1 MTSLHI
7 VELLQR
13 AWYWLPMRGRV
24 GVTILA
30 VAQLYWVWRF
40 YLAYVRAPWVLYRL
54 NVIPPDRTRTLDP
67 VYHEPIDQELLA
79 SLELTER
86 KMMALGFCEP
96 HRTTDRKTYP
106 LPAVG
111 SSLEHPRFGDQ
122 ATIVAMR
129 PPAEFGT
136 SDPIYSIAFD
146 AEFVDGVTLLTSNVR
161 MPRFWPDQRKVDHVR
176 IPHVTDPAVLYRLHR
191 LRVIARRADV
201 AQKKIVRGKTPEQ
214 RLVFIK
220 RRHIDLYKHLVH
232 SRYHRRTAGGLR
244 LTIRGALLTAWRQV
258 FPWRNIDQWWLRRR
272 ARSVLRLG

>member
-1 MTSLHI
+1 MTSQGI
-7 VELLQR
+7 VELLLR
-13 AWYWLPMRGRV
+13 AWYWLPLRGRV
-24 GVTILA
+24 GVVILA
-30 VAQLYWVWRF
+30 LAQLYWVWRF
-40 YLAYVRAPWVLYRL
+40 YLAYVRAPWVLYRE

-79 SLELTER
+79 YIELTER

-96 HRTTDRKTYP
+96 HRTTDRTTYP

-129 PPAEFGT
+129 PPAELGT
-136 SDPIYSIAFD
+136 RDPMFTIGFD
-146 AEFVDGVTLLTSNVR
+146 SEFVDGVTLLTSNVQ
-161 MPRFWPDQRKVDHVR
+161 MPRFWPDPRKLDHVR
-176 IPHVTDPAVLYRLHR
+176 IPHVTDPSVLYRLHR

-244 LTIRGALLTAWRQV
+244 LTIRGAVLTAWRQV

-272 ARSVLRLG
+272 ARSVMRLG

>member
-1 MTSLHI
+1 M
-7 VELLQR
+7 VELLLH
-13 AWYWLPMRGRV
+13 AWYWLPVRGRV

-30 VAQLYWVWRF
+30 LAQVYWVWRF
-40 YLAYVRAPWVLYRL
+40 YLAYMRAPWVLYRE

-67 VYHEPIDQELLA
+67 VYSEPIDQELLA
-79 SLELTER
+79 YLELTER

-96 HRTTDRKTYP
+96 HRTTDRTTYP

-129 PPAEFGT
+129 PPQEFG
-136 SDPIYSIAFD
+136 SRDPLYSIAFD

-161 MPRFWPDQRKVDHVR
+161 MPRFWPDPRKLDHVR

-191 LRVIARRADV
+191 LRVIARRSDV

-272 ARSVLRLG
+272 ARSVMRLG

>member
-1 MTSLHI
+1 VTSQRI
-7 VELLQR
+7 VELLLR
-13 AWYWLPMRGRV
+13 AWYWLPVRGRV

-30 VAQLYWVWRF
+30 LAQLYWVWRF
-40 YLAYVRAPWVLYRL
+40 YLAYVRAPWVLYRE

-67 VYHEPIDQELLA
+67 VYSEPIDQELLA
-79 SLELTER
+79 YLELTER

-96 HRTTDRKTYP
+96 HRSTDRTTYP

-129 PPAEFGT
+129 PPAEFGS
-136 SDPIYSIAFD
+136 SDPLFSLAFD
-146 AEFVDGVTLLTSNVR
+146 SEFVDGVTLLTSNVR
-161 MPRFWPDQRKVDHVR
+161 MPRFWPDARKLDHVR

-191 LRVIARRADV
+191 LRVIARRSDV

-232 SRYHRRTAGGLR
+232 SRYHRRTAAGLR
-244 LTIRGALLTAWRQV
+244 LTIRGAVLTAWRQV

>member
-1 MTSLHI
+1 VTSQRI
-7 VELLQR
+7 VELLLR
-13 AWYWLPMRGRV
+13 AWYWLPLRGRV
-24 GVTILA
+24 GVSIIA
-30 VAQLYWVWRF
+30 VAQLYWLTRF
-40 YLAYVRAPWVLYRL
+40 YACYVRAPWVLYRE
-54 NVIPPDRTRTLDP
+54 NVIPPDRTRSLDP
-67 VYHEPIDQELLA
+67 VHSEPIDQELLA
-79 SLELTER
+79 YLELTER

-96 HRTTDRKTYP
+96 HRTTDRTTYP

-129 PPAEFGT
+129 PPEAFDTREPMF
-136 SDPIYSIAFD
+136 SIGFD
-146 AEFVDGVTLLTSNVR
+146 AEFVDGVTLLTSNVQ
-161 MPRFWPDQRKVDHVR
+161 MPRFWPDPRKLDHVR

-232 SRYHRRTAGGLR
+232 SRYHRRTAAGLR
-244 LTIRGALLTAWRQV
+244 LTIRGAVLTAWRQV

-272 ARSVLRLG
+272 ARAVIRLG

>member
-1 MTSLHI
+1 MTSQRI
-7 VELLQR
+7 VELLLR
-13 AWYWLPMRGRV
+13 AWYWLPLRGRV
-24 GVTILA
+24 GVSIIA

-40 YLAYVRAPWVLYRL
+40 FVCYVRAPWVLYQE

-67 VYHEPIDQELLA
+67 VFSEPIDQELLA
-79 SLELTER
+79 YLELTER

-96 HRTTDRKTYP
+96 HRTTDRTTYP

-129 PPAEFGT
+129 PPEAFD
-136 SDPIYSIAFD
+136 SRDPLYSIAYD

-161 MPRFWPDQRKVDHVR
+161 MPRFWPDARKLDHVR

-191 LRVIARRADV
+191 LRVIARRSDV

-244 LTIRGALLTAWRQV
+244 LTIRGAVLTAWRQV
-258 FPWRNIDQWWLRRR
+258 FPWRNVDQWWLRRR
-272 ARSVLRLG
+272 ARAVLRLG

>member
-1 MTSLHI
+1 MTSQRI
-7 VELLQR
+7 VELLLR
-13 AWYWLPMRGRV
+13 AWYWLPLRGRV
-24 GVTILA
+24 GVSIIA
-30 VAQLYWVWRF
+30 VAQLYWVGRF
-40 YLAYVRAPWVLYRL
+40 YAAYVRAPWVLYRE
-54 NVIPPDRTRTLDP
+54 NVIPPDRTRSLDP
-67 VYHEPIDQELLA
+67 VHSEPIDQELLA
-79 SLELTER
+79 FLELTER

-96 HRTTDRKTYP
+96 HRTTDRTTYP

-129 PPAEFGT
+129 PPEAFDTREPMF
-136 SDPIYSIAFD
+136 SIAFD
-146 AEFVDGVTLLTSNVR
+146 AEFVDGVTLLTSNVQ
-161 MPRFWPDQRKVDHVR
+161 MPRFWPDARTLDHVR
-176 IPHVTDPAVLYRLHR
+176 IPYVTDPAVLYRLHR

-244 LTIRGALLTAWRQV
+244 LTIRGAMLTAWRQV

-272 ARSVLRLG
+272 ARAVIRLG

>member
-1 MTSLHI
+1 
-7 VELLQR
+7 
-13 AWYWLPMRGRV
+13 
-24 GVTILA
+24 
-30 VAQLYWVWRF
+30 
-40 YLAYVRAPWVLYRL
+40 VRAPWVLYRQ
-54 NVIPPDRTRTLDP
+54 NVIPPDRTRTLNP
-67 VYHEPIDQELLA
+67 IYHEPIDQELLA
-79 SLELTER
+79 YLELTER
-86 KMMALGFCEP
+86 KMTALGFCEP
-96 HRTTDRKTYP
+96 HRTTDRTTYP

-129 PPAEFGT
+129 PPAELGT
-136 SDPIYSIAFD
+136 ADPIYSIAFD

-244 LTIRGALLTAWRQV
+244 LTIRGAMLTAWRQV
-258 FPWRNIDQWWLRRR
+258 FPWRNVDQWWLRRR

>member
-1 MTSLHI
+1 MTSHRI
-7 VELLQR
+7 VELLLR
-13 AWYWLPMRGRV
+13 AWYWLPVRGRV

-30 VAQLYWVWRF
+30 TAQLYWVWRF
-40 YLAYVRAPWVLYRL
+40 YVAYVRAPWVLYRV

-79 SLELTER
+79 YLELTER

-96 HRTTDRKTYP
+96 HRTTDRMTYP

-129 PPAEFGT
+129 PPAELGT
-136 SDPIYSIAFD
+136 RDPLYSIAFD
-146 AEFVDGVTLLTSNVR
+146 AEFVDGVTLLTSNVQ

-244 LTIRGALLTAWRQV
+244 LTIRGAMLTAWRQV

-272 ARSVLRLG
+272 MMSVLRLG

>member
-1 MTSLHI
+1 MTSHRI
-7 VELLQR
+7 VELLLR
-13 AWYWLPMRGRV
+13 AWYWLPVRGRV

-30 VAQLYWVWRF
+30 AAQLYWVWRF

-79 SLELTER
+79 YLELTER

-96 HRTTDRKTYP
+96 HRTTDRMTYP

-201 AQKKIVRGKTPEQ
+201 AQKKIMRGKTPEQ

>member
-1 MTSLHI
+1 VTSHGI
-7 VELLQR
+7 VELLLR
-13 AWYWLPMRGRV
+13 AWYWLPVRGRV
-24 GVTILA
+24 GVSILA
-30 VAQLYWVWRF
+30 TAQLYWVWRF
-40 YLAYVRAPWVLYRL
+40 WLAYVRAPWVLYRE
-54 NVIPPDRTRTLDP
+54 NVIPPDRTRTLDA

-79 SLELTER
+79 YLELTER
-86 KMMALGFCEP
+86 RMMALGFCEP
-96 HRTTDRKTYP
+96 HRTTDRTTYP

-129 PPAEFGT
+129 PPKELDT
-136 SDPIYSIAFD
+136 RDPMYSIGFD
-146 AEFVDGVTLLTSNVR
+146 AEFVDGVTLLTSNVQ
-161 MPRFWPDQRKVDHVR
+161 MPRFWPDPRKIDHVR
-176 IPHVTDPAVLYRLHR
+176 IPYVTDPAVLYRLHR

-232 SRYHRRTAGGLR
+232 SRYHRRAAGGLR
-244 LTIRGALLTAWRQV
+244 LTIRGAVLTAWRQV

-272 ARSVLRLG
+272 ARAVIRLG

>member
-1 MTSLHI
+1 MTSQRI
-7 VELLQR
+7 IELLLR
-13 AWYWLPMRGRV
+13 AWYWLPVRGRV
-24 GVTILA
+24 GVTIIA
-30 VAQLYWVWRF
+30 FAQLYWVWRF
-40 YLAYVRAPWVLYRL
+40 YLAYVRAPWVLYRE

-67 VYHEPIDQELLA
+67 VYSEPIDQELLA
-79 SLELTER
+79 YLELTER
-86 KMMALGFCEP
+86 KMMALGFCLP
-96 HRTTDRKTYP
+96 HRTTDRTTYP

-129 PPAEFGT
+129 PPEAYG
-136 SDPIYSIAFD
+136 SGDPLYSIAFD

-161 MPRFWPDQRKVDHVR
+161 MLRFWPDPRKLDHVR

-191 LRVIARRADV
+191 LRVIARRSDV

-244 LTIRGALLTAWRQV
+244 LTIRGAIKTAWRQV

-272 ARSVLRLG
+272 ARSVMRLG

>member
-1 MTSLHI
+1 VTSQRI
-7 VELLQR
+7 VELLLR
-13 AWYWLPMRGRV
+13 AWYWLPLRGRV
-24 GVTILA
+24 GVSIIA
-30 VAQLYWVWRF
+30 VAQLYWVGRF
-40 YLAYVRAPWVLYRL
+40 YVCYLRAPWVLYRE

-67 VYHEPIDQELLA
+67 VHSEPIDQELLA
-79 SLELTER
+79 YLELTER

-96 HRTTDRKTYP
+96 HRTTDRTTYP

-129 PPAEFGT
+129 PPEAFDTREPMF
-136 SDPIYSIAFD
+136 SIGFD

-161 MPRFWPDQRKVDHVR
+161 MPRFWPDPRWLDHVR
-176 IPHVTDPAVLYRLHR
+176 IPYVSDPAVLYRLHR

-232 SRYHRRTAGGLR
+232 SRYHRRTASGLR
-244 LTIRGALLTAWRQV
+244 LTIRGAVLTAWRQV

-272 ARSVLRLG
+272 ARAVIRLG

>member
-1 MTSLHI
+1 M
-7 VELLQR
+7 VELLLR
-13 AWYWLPMRGRV
+13 AWYWLPLRGRV
-24 GVTILA
+24 GVSIIA
-30 VAQLYWVWRF
+30 VAQLYWVARF
-40 YLAYVRAPWVLYRL
+40 YVCYLRAPWVLYRE

-67 VYHEPIDQELLA
+67 VHSEPIDQELLA
-79 SLELTER
+79 YLELTER

-96 HRTTDRKTYP
+96 HRTTDRSTYP

-129 PPAEFGT
+129 PPDAFDTREPMF
-136 SDPIYSIAFD
+136 SIGFD
-146 AEFVDGVTLLTSNVR
+146 AEFVDGVTLLTSNVQ
-161 MPRFWPDQRKVDHVR
+161 MPRFWPDPRKLDHVR
-176 IPHVTDPAVLYRLHR
+176 IPSVNDPAVLYRLHR

-244 LTIRGALLTAWRQV
+244 LTIRGAVLTAWRQV

-272 ARSVLRLG
+272 ARAVIRLG

>member
-1 MTSLHI
+1 VTSQRI
-7 VELLQR
+7 VELLLR
-13 AWYWLPMRGRV
+13 AWFWLPVRGRV

-30 VAQLYWVWRF
+30 FAQLYWVWRF
-40 YLAYVRAPWVLYRL
+40 YLAYVRAPWVLYRE

-67 VYHEPIDQELLA
+67 VYSEPIDQELLA
-79 SLELTER
+79 YLELTER

-96 HRTTDRKTYP
+96 HRTTDRTTYP

-129 PPAEFGT
+129 APESFDTPE
-136 SDPIYSIAFD
+136 PIYSIAFD
-146 AEFVDGVTLLTSNVR
+146 AEFVDGMTLLTSNVW
-161 MPRFWPDQRKVDHVR
+161 MPRFWPDPRKLDHVR

-191 LRVIARRADV
+191 LRVIARRSDV

-244 LTIRGALLTAWRQV
+244 LTIRGAVLTAWRQV
-258 FPWRNIDQWWLRRR
+258 FPWRNVDQWWLRRR
-272 ARSVLRLG
+272 ARAVLRLG